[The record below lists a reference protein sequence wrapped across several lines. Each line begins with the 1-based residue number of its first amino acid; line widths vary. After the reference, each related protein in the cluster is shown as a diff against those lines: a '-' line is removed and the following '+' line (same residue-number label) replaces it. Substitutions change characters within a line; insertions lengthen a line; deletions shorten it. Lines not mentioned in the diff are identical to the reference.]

1 MKYYSELTGELF
13 NTIEELEASEAK
25 IREKEAA
32 KKAADTEIA
41 AAFEEAVDA
50 WQHYLDLSKKYGR
63 KEAYM
68 PDSLFKGLIEEFF
81 G

>member
-13 NTIEELEASEAK
+13 NTIEELETSEAE
-25 IREKEAA
+25 IRKKEEA

-50 WQHYLDLSKKYGR
+50 WQHYLDLSKKYGK

>member
-13 NTIEELEASEAK
+13 NTIEELETSEAK
-25 IREKEAA
+25 IRKEEEA
-32 KKAADTEIA
+32 KKAAETEIA

-50 WQHYLDLSKKYGR
+50 WQHYLDLSKKYGK

-68 PDSLFKGLIEEFF
+68 PDSLFKELIREFF
-81 G
+81 E

>member
-25 IREKEAA
+25 IREEKEA
-32 KKAADTEIA
+32 KKAADTEITK
-41 AAFEEAVDA
+41 AFEEAVDA
-50 WQHYLDLSKKYGR
+50 WQHYLDLSKKYGK
-63 KEAYM
+63 KEAYV
-68 PDSLFKGLIEEFF
+68 PDSLFEGLIKEFF

>member
-13 NTIEELEASEAK
+13 NTIEELEASETK

-32 KKAADTEIA
+32 KKAADTEIE

>member
-13 NTIEELEASEAK
+13 NTIEELETSEAE
-25 IREKEAA
+25 IRKEEEA
-32 KKAADTEIA
+32 KKAAETEIA

-50 WQHYLDLSKKYGR
+50 WQHYLDLSKKYGK

-68 PDSLFKGLIEEFF
+68 PDSLFKELIKEFF
-81 G
+81 E

>member
-13 NTIEELEASEAK
+13 NTIEELETSEAK
-25 IREKEAA
+25 IRKEEEA
-32 KKAADTEIA
+32 KKAAETEIA

-50 WQHYLDLSKKYGR
+50 WQHYLDLSKKYGK

-68 PDSLFKGLIEEFF
+68 PDSLFKELIKEFF
-81 G
+81 E

>member
-13 NTIEELEASEAK
+13 NTIEELETSEAE
-25 IREKEAA
+25 IRKKEEA

-50 WQHYLDLSKKYGR
+50 WQHYLDLSKKYGK
-63 KEAYM
+63 KEAYV
-68 PDSLFKGLIEEFF
+68 PDSLFEGLIEEFF
-81 G
+81 R

>member
-13 NTIEELEASEAK
+13 NTIEELETSEAE
-25 IREKEAA
+25 IRKKEEA
-32 KKAADTEIA
+32 KKAANTEIA

>member
-1 MKYYSELTGELF
+1 MKYYSELTGGLF
-13 NTIEELEASEAK
+13 NTIEELEASEAD

-50 WQHYLDLSKKYGR
+50 WQHYLDLSKKYGK

-68 PDSLFKGLIEEFF
+68 PDSLFRELIKEFF
-81 G
+81 E

>member
-32 KKAADTEIA
+32 KKAADTEIT

-50 WQHYLDLSKKYGR
+50 WQHYLDLSKKYGK
-63 KEAYM
+63 KEAYV

-81 G
+81 K

>member
-50 WQHYLDLSKKYGR
+50 WQHYLDLSKKYGK
-63 KEAYM
+63 KEAYV

-81 G
+81 R